1 MAMKQRFADVKTAYY
16 PLKGGLDLVN
26 PAITKNPGTC
36 FDAKNYEPG
45 LSGGYRRI
53 NGFERSDGRP
63 SPSAASYW
71 LITANITGSIA
82 VGNTVTGA
90 TSTATGK
97 VLAISGSTLV
107 LGRVSGTF
115 QSGENLQVA
124 AVTQAVSTSTAS
136 ANSAADYANHV
147 AWRLLAADDRRAD
160 ITTVPGSGDIRGVFV
175 FGDVVYAFRDN
186 VGATA
191 GNLYK
196 QTAGG
201 WSQVTFGREMQFVA
215 RSSTVTITI
224 AAPGVVTWNG
234 HGLANGQTV
243 VLTTTGALPGG
254 LTAGTTYYVVNA
266 AANTFELAATA
277 GGASI
282 TTTGTQ
288 SGTHTAT
295 LTSATGFTAG
305 QTVTGASS
313 GASAVIVRV
322 LLRTGTWASAP
333 VGTLVFATVTG
344 AFTNGEALQLAGV
357 TQVQANGADSAIT
370 RAAGGRVETVLANYS
385 GSAATKRIYGAD
397 GVNLGFEFDGT
408 NYVPIRTGMT
418 TDTPSHVETHKN
430 CLWYTFG
437 SSLQKSS
444 VNQPYAWTV
453 VTGAAEFAMGD
464 TITGIRSVKGNDGGA
479 AMLVSVTSTYSV
491 LYGSSSSDFNLVPSG
506 SDLGFEA
513 NTIQPVGNDVFG
525 LTAQGIQSL
534 VATQAYGSFNYAAVS
549 TLVQPYLS
557 DRAGLQTASVSLKAK
572 NQYRLFFSD
581 NSVLVVGLTGGKIS
595 GSLTLDYGKQV
606 KCICNARL
614 STGEEVTYFGS
625 TDGYVYKDN
634 VGTSFDG
641 AEIEAWIRPVFN
653 NLQSPLVRKTF
664 LRAVFEVE
672 SEGYARV
679 NATYDLGY
687 GSPDVSAAA
696 TQDDQA
702 ILGAGSYWDQFNWDD
717 FIWDAPVVANA
728 YLSIDGTENN
738 ISFMFYSSRNQDDPH
753 TVQGVNLQYVPR
765 RLTRGGA

>member
-1 MAMKQRFADVKTAYY
+1 MATKQRFPDVKPAYY
-16 PLKGGLDLVN
+16 PFKGGLDLVN
-26 PAITKNPGTC
+26 PAITKDPGTC

-63 SPSAASYW
+63 APSAASYW
-71 LITANITGSIA
+71 LITANITGTIA

-90 TSTATGK
+90 TSAATGK
-97 VLAISGSTLV
+97 VLAVSGSTLV
-107 LGRVSGTF
+107 LGRVTGTF
-115 QSGENLQVA
+115 QSAENLQVA

-136 ANSAADYANHV
+136 ENSAADMANHV

-186 VGATA
+186 VGGTA

-201 WSQVTFGREMQFVA
+201 WSQVTFGRE
-215 RSSTVTITI
+215 ITF
-224 AAPGVVTWNG
+224 N
-234 HGLANGQTV
+234 
-243 VLTTTGALPGG
+243 TG
-254 LTAGTTYYVVNA
+254 
-266 AANTFELAATA
+266 
-277 GGASI
+277 
-282 TTTGTQ
+282 
-288 SGTHTAT
+288 SGEI
-295 LTSATGFTAG
+295 SEG
-305 QTVTGASS
+305 QTVTGATS
-313 GASAVIVRV
+313 GASAVARRI
-322 LLRTGTWASAP
+322 LLRTGTWGGAG
-333 VGTLVFATVTG
+333 VGSIVFATVTG
-344 AFTNGEALQLAGV
+344 TFQNGENLQVGGV
-357 TQVQANGADSAIT
+357 TKAVATSADTAIT
-370 RAAGGRVETVLANYS
+370 RAAGGRVESVLANYS
-385 GSAATKRIYGAD
+385 GSAATKRVYGAD
-397 GVNLGFEFDGT
+397 GVNLAFEFDGT
-408 NYVPIRTGMT
+408 YYVPIRTGMT

-430 CLWYTFG
+430 FLWLTFG
-437 SSLQKSS
+437 ASLQKSG
-444 VNQPYAWTV
+444 VNQPFSWTV

-464 TITGIRSVKGNDGGA
+464 TITGVKSVKGSDGGG

-491 LYGSSSSDFNLVPSG
+491 LYGSSTSDFNLVPSG
-506 SDLGFEA
+506 SDLGFDA
-513 NTIQPVGNDVFG
+513 NTIQSVGNDVFG

-534 VATQAYGSFNYAAVS
+534 VSTQAYGSFNYAAVS

-557 DRAGLQTASVSLKAK
+557 TRAGLQTASVSLKAK

-614 STGEEVTYFGS
+614 ANGTEVTYFGS

-641 AEIEAWIRPVFN
+641 SAIEAWIRPVFN
-653 NLQSPLVRKTF
+653 NLQSPMVRKTF

-672 SEGYARV
+672 SEGYSRV

-696 TQDDQA
+696 TQDDQT
-702 ILGAGSYWDQFNWDD
+702 ILGAGGYWDQFDWDD
-717 FIWDAPVVANA
+717 FTWDAPLVANA

-738 ISFMFYSSRNQDDPH
+738 ISFLFYSSRNQDDPH
-753 TVQGVNLQYVPR
+753 TVQGVNLQYVLR

>member
-1 MAMKQRFADVKTAYY
+1 MAMKQRFANVKPTYY

-63 SPSAASYW
+63 APSAASYW

-90 TSTATGK
+90 TSAATGK

-107 LGRVSGTF
+107 LGRVTGTF
-115 QSGENLQVA
+115 QNAENLQVSG
-124 AVTQAVSTSTAS
+124 VTQAVSTSAAS
-136 ANSAADYANHV
+136 PNSAADNANHV

-186 VGATA
+186 VGGTA

-201 WSQVTFGREMQFVA
+201 WSQVTFGREIQF
-215 RSSTVTITI
+215 
-224 AAPGVVTWNG
+224 
-234 HGLANGQTV
+234 
-243 VLTTTGALPGG
+243 
-254 LTAGTTYYVVNA
+254 TAG
-266 AANTFELAATA
+266 A
-277 GGASI
+277 GEI
-282 TTTGTQ
+282 
-288 SGTHTAT
+288 
-295 LTSATGFTAG
+295 TAG
-305 QTVTGASS
+305 QTVTGATS
-313 GASAVIVRV
+313 GASAVAVRV
-322 LLRTGTWASAP
+322 LLRTGAWSGTG
-333 VGTLVFATVTG
+333 VGTIVFATVTG
-344 AFTNGEALQLAGV
+344 AFQNGENLQVGGV
-357 TQVQANGADSAIT
+357 TKAVANGADSAIT
-370 RAAGGRVETVLANYS
+370 RAAAGRVETVLANYS

-397 GVNLGFEFDGT
+397 GVNLAFEFDGT
-408 NYVPIRTGMT
+408 TYVPIRTGMT
-418 TDTPSHVETHKN
+418 TDTPGHIETHKN
-430 CLWYTFG
+430 CLWLTFG
-437 SSLQKSS
+437 ASLQKSG
-444 VNQPYAWTV
+444 VNAPYSWTV
-453 VTGAAEFAMGD
+453 VTGAAELAMGD

-491 LYGSSSSDFNLVPSG
+491 LYGSSTSDFNLVPSG

-513 NTIQPVGNDVFG
+513 STIQPVGNDVFG

-534 VATQAYGSFNYAAVS
+534 VATQAYGSFDYAAVS

-557 DRAGLQTASVSLKAK
+557 DRAGLQTASVSLKSK

-614 STGEEVTYFGS
+614 STGDEVTYFGS

-641 AEIEAWIRPVFN
+641 AVIEAWIRPVFN

-672 SEGYARV
+672 SEGYSRV

-687 GSPDVSAAA
+687 GSADVSAAA
-696 TQDDQA
+696 TQDDQT
-702 ILGAGSYWDQFNWDD
+702 ILGAGGYWDQFNWDD
-717 FIWDAPVVANA
+717 FTWDAPLVSNA
-728 YLSIDGTENN
+728 YLSIEGTENN

-753 TVQGVNLQYVPR
+753 TIQGVNLQYVPR
-765 RLTRGGA
+765 RLTRGGS